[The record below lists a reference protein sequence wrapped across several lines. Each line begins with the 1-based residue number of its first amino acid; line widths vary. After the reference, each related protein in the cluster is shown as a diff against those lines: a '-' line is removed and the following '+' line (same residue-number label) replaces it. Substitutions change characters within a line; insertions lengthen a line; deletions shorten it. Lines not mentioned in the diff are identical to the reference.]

1 MVFVRLV
8 FVVVLVFCA
17 FFFDIRGSVS
27 LAGKCW
33 SLPLWGLLSA
43 FFLLYYVCRF
53 CRYILLKLAFV
64 FGIRPDVYKGLD
76 YLQEA
81 FSSMLVKDHKTVR
94 KALDKAKR
102 HLGEIPFISWLE
114 GQLCLIDGD
123 SYKAKSLFFSLSSK
137 EKNTVLGAY
146 SLAKLSLQDRSDKE
160 SIEAIKTIL
169 KVYPSSKSFITQIIS
184 LSIKNKNIDDA
195 IFYLQKLSDEN
206 KNNIEAVI
214 YFEKWK
220 QSDDISNLKRA
231 HKLAPQISNIAIT
244 YADEFLKQDEEKS
257 AGKVLLKSFE
267 LSPSV
272 EVFQKYIS
280 IDEDKIKRGEKLLQA
295 APQSWVSHY
304 GLAKI
309 CAEEGMFAI
318 AFDYISKAYELAPYS
333 FIADDF
339 AKINALRNE
348 GETLIDLSKSK
359 NVRFFWRCTKC
370 GNCSKKWE
378 SICFR
383 CLSVATYSHAEELEE
398 NLPVL
403 L

>member
-1 MVFVRLV
+1 MVIVQLV
-8 FVVVLVFCA
+8 FVVLIVGA
-17 FFFDIRGSVS
+17 FFFDIRGSIS
-27 LAGKCW
+27 LMGRCW
-33 SLPLWGLLSA
+33 SLPLWELLLA
-43 FFLLYYVCRF
+43 FFLFSCVYKF
-53 CRYILLKLAFV
+53 CRYISIKLV
-64 FGIRPDVYKGLD
+64 SLFGMKPDIRRGVD

-81 FSSMLVKDHKTVR
+81 FSGMLIKDHKSVW
-94 KALDKAKR
+94 KALNKAKK

-114 GQLCLIDGD
+114 GQLYLIEGD
-123 SYKAKSLFFSLSSK
+123 SYKAKSLFFNLSSK
-137 EKNTVLGAY
+137 EKSTVLGAY
-146 SLAKLSLQDRSDKE
+146 SLAQLSLQDRSDKE
-160 SIEAIKTIL
+160 SIEAIKSIL
-169 KVYPSSKSFITQIIS
+169 KMYPNSETFLSQIIS
-184 LSIKNKNIDDA
+184 LSVKNKNIDDA
-195 IFYLQKLSDEN
+195 LFYLRKLSDKN
-206 KNNIEAVI
+206 KENIEAVI

-220 QSDDISNLKRA
+220 QGLDLSDLKRA
-231 HKLAPQISNIAIT
+231 HKLAPQISDIAVA
-244 YADEFLKQDEEKS
+244 YADELLKQDEEKS

-339 AKINALRNE
+339 VKINALRNE
-348 GETLIDLSKSK
+348 GEILIDLSKSK

-378 SICFR
+378 PICSR
-383 CLSVATYSHAEELEE
+383 CLSVATYSYAEELEE

>member
-1 MVFVRLV
+1 MVIVQLV
-8 FVVVLVFCA
+8 FVVLIVGA
-17 FFFDIRGSVS
+17 FFLDIRGSIS
-27 LAGKCW
+27 LMGRCW
-33 SLPLWGLLSA
+33 SLPLWELLLA
-43 FFLLYYVCRF
+43 FFLFSCVYKF
-53 CRYILLKLAFV
+53 CRYISIKLV
-64 FGIRPDVYKGLD
+64 SLFGMKPDIRRGVD

-81 FSSMLVKDHKTVR
+81 FSGMLIKDHKSVW
-94 KALDKAKR
+94 KALNKAKK

-114 GQLCLIDGD
+114 GQLYLIEGD
-123 SYKAKSLFFSLSSK
+123 SYKAKSLFFNLSSK
-137 EKNTVLGAY
+137 EKSTVLGAY
-146 SLAKLSLQDRSDKE
+146 SLAQLSLQDRSDKE
-160 SIEAIKTIL
+160 SIEAIKSIL
-169 KVYPSSKSFITQIIS
+169 KMYPNSETFLNQIIS
-184 LSIKNKNIDDA
+184 LSVKNKNIDDA
-195 IFYLQKLSDEN
+195 LFYLRKLSDKN
-206 KNNIEAVI
+206 KENIEAVI

-220 QSDDISNLKRA
+220 QGLDLSDLKRA
-231 HKLAPQISNIAIT
+231 HKLAPQISDIAIA
-244 YADEFLKQDEEKS
+244 YADELLKQDEEKS

-339 AKINALRNE
+339 VKINALRNE

-378 SICFR
+378 SICSR